1 METDAEIPW
10 SATQDGHDDL
20 KNLILEIKH
29 KNDRMLKLL
38 IVLLIVVIAIQIVTL
53 ILFFVP

>member
-1 METDAEIPW
+1 METDAEIPR

>member
-1 METDAEIPW
+1 MQTNAETPW
-10 SATQDGHDDL
+10 SATPDGHDDL

-29 KNDRMLKLL
+29 KNDRIVQLL
-38 IVLLIVVIAIQIVTL
+38 AVVIVIQVIML